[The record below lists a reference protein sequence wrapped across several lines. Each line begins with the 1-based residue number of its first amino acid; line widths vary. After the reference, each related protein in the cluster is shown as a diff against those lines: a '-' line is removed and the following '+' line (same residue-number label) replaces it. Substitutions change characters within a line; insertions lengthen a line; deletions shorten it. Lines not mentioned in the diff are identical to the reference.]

1 MTARTSLAIAA
12 LLASAFAAPAAT
24 ALDPSAAMHSVQR
37 IAGTPIAFTV
47 ATATDLPASLRADLP
62 VAATPDRPLI
72 LYCGGTGFTR
82 YLFGEHV
89 TAALLPYGDV
99 VLWDYPGQGE
109 SGGSP
114 DPFTAERVVSGL
126 ANWIDSH
133 AGNRPVVV
141 WGHSL
146 GGFVGAQLAARS
158 SSVDAVVLEA
168 TAPDPVEALETF
180 GPIPEELRP
189 LSSLLDR
196 YNIPNTLESFE
207 GDVVILG
214 AARDRVLPVELSR
227 SMAEQMPGATY
238 VENPQANHHDSL
250 RQAGTW
256 EAVGELMGRLG
267 AEAR

>member
-1 MTARTSLAIAA
+1 MTSRTSLAIAA
-12 LLASAFAAPAAT
+12 LLASAFATPAAS
-24 ALDPSAAMHSVQR
+24 ALDPSAATHSVQR
-37 IAGTPIAFTV
+37 IAGTPIAFTT
-47 ATATDLPASLRADLP
+47 ATAADLPAALRADLP
-62 VAATPDRPLI
+62 VAATADRPLI

-99 VLWDYPGQGE
+99 VLWDYPGQGG

-126 ANWIDSH
+126 AGWLDAN
-133 AGNRPVVV
+133 AGDRPVVV

-158 SSVDAVVLEA
+158 DVVDAVVLEA

-196 YNIPNTLESFE
+196 YNIPATLESFE
-207 GDVVILG
+207 GEVVILG

-227 SMAEQMPGATY
+227 SMAEQMPDAVY
-238 VENPQANHHDSL
+238 VENPEANHHDSL
-250 RQAGTW
+250 RQVGTRD
-256 EAVGELMGRLG
+256 AVGELMAELG
-267 AEAR
+267 VQVR